1 MSLGILTDVAFSQSH
16 RYLGLDWSM
25 VTIVGL
31 IGNAIFSSRFI
42 VQWIAS
48 ERQATSVI
56 PVSFWYLSLIGSV
69 TMAVYFVARRDP
81 VGILAYLPNSLV
93 YLRNLQLIRLRAGSG
108 R

>member
-1 MSLGILTDVAFSQSH
+1 MNLGILADAGFTQTH

-48 ERQATSVI
+48 ERQGTSVI

-69 TMAVYFVARRDP
+69 TMAAYFVARRDP
-81 VGILAYLPNSLV
+81 VGILAYLPNSIV
-93 YLRNLQLIRLRAGSG
+93 YLRNLQLLRLRAASS
-108 R
+108 

>member
-1 MSLGILTDVAFSQSH
+1 MDLGMLADATFSQSH
-16 RYLGLDWSM
+16 RYMGLDWSM

-48 ERQATSVI
+48 ERQGASVI

-69 TMAVYFVARRDP
+69 TMAAYFVVRRDP
-81 VGILAYLPNSLV
+81 VGILAYLPNSIV
-93 YLRNLQLIRLRAGSG
+93 YLRNLQLIRSRGVSS
-108 R
+108 